1 MPKPRNVTLWY
12 LTRDRHWLVKRPD
25 QPFTQRSREKLD
37 YIVPWGRPIVPVGAE
52 GDDFTD
58 GPVCD
63 RLAVID
69 LDAGNEVL
77 RPPVRLLGRKDASRY
92 EVDADLIEAT
102 QEAEA
107 LWALLESD
115 EFVATSCFATVLY
128 TVQECER
135 RLGRPVTWATA
146 SPQLLLVPR
155 AGELRNAFYERE
167 SGSIQFFYWVV
178 HDAAGVERTVYT
190 SLSHDIVAHEATHA
204 ILDGLLPDLYNAS
217 APESLAIHES
227 YADLMAIAQN
237 VDAMVFEASQRNV
250 DQMQEFSEVAE
261 EFGAA
266 VRTDTE
272 YLRSALNR
280 RTLDP
285 SDTSVDPLGYPN
297 LADVTDPHVLSQVLT
312 GAVYGAFVRFF
323 RSLKG
328 DTFWKLWA
336 SGDYFSPILIETLN
350 YVPPGELSFAD
361 VARAMLVAC
370 EQSRHHA
377 PQIFADYFEEG
388 GGYGKPPLVPAKDR
402 RAAAQALC
410 DRFDRLLRDEFVKRN
425 IVDGKSELDVAPTD
439 LKVDKA
445 TRASL
450 VADTAAAETYVEER
464 RELLSVSD
472 NADPTVEVQEAV
484 IKRLYCKSRRQVLV
498 RVRWEQVETIDT
510 GGDPEPVMVP
520 VGTTLV
526 IDGMTGKALSLL
538 HTHRSERR
546 TSYRA
551 ALLQDWSQRGL
562 LVAEGRATGYD
573 GKRLRDSIVAQRSSG
588 GLRLQGS
595 AHALHICGDD

>member
-1 MPKPRNVTLWY
+1 MAKPRYVTLWY

-52 GDDFTD
+52 GDDFAD

-63 RLAVID
+63 RLAVVD
-69 LDAGNEVL
+69 LDADNEVL
-77 RPPVRLLGRKDASRY
+77 RPPVRLVGRKDSSRY
-92 EVDADLIEAT
+92 EVDSDLIEAT

-107 LWALLESD
+107 LWQLLESD

-128 TVQECER
+128 TLQECER

-204 ILDGLLPDLYNAS
+204 ILDGLLPDLYHAS
-217 APESLAIHES
+217 APESLAFHES

-250 DQMQEFSEVAE
+250 DRMQEFSEVAE

-266 VRTDTE
+266 VRTDAE

-285 SDTSVDPLGYPN
+285 ADTSVDPLGYPN
-297 LADVTDPHVLSQVLT
+297 LADVTDPHLLSQVLT
-312 GAVYGAFVRFF
+312 GAVYGAFARFF
-323 RSLKG
+323 KGLKG

-336 SGDYFSPILIETLN
+336 SADYLSPILVETLN

-370 EQSRHHA
+370 EQSRRHA
-377 PQIFADYFEEG
+377 PQIFADYLEG
-388 GGYGKPPLVPAKDR
+388 GRGYGKPALVPEKDR
-402 RAAAQALC
+402 PAAVQALC
-410 DRFDRLLRDEFVKRN
+410 DRFARLLRDEFVKRRL
-425 IVDGKSELDVAPTD
+425 VDAKSELDVEPPD
-439 LKVDKA
+439 LKVDKGM
-445 TRASL
+445 RSSI
-450 VADTAAAETYVEER
+450 VADPDAAEAFVHEHR
-464 RELLSVSD
+464 DLLGVPD
-472 NADPTVEVQEAV
+472 DGDPTVEAQEAV

-498 RVRWEQVETIDT
+498 RVRWEEVETIDT
-510 GGDPEPVMVP
+510 GDGPEPVVVP

-526 IDGMTGKALSLL
+526 IDGLSGKVLSLL
-538 HTHRSERR
+538 TTHRSERR
-546 TSYRA
+546 TRYRE
-551 ALLQDWSQRGL
+551 ALLQDWGRRGL
-562 LVAEGRATGYD
+562 LVAEGQATGYD
-573 GKRLRDSIVAQRSSG
+573 GKRLRDTIVAERSQG
-588 GLRLQGS
+588 ALRLQGS